1 MTTRILVIQGR
12 GPGRTDRLPLGV
24 LSERVSGW
32 RFMPFITSRRASTKA
47 HPTWEAALPRWTGGL
62 DRTES
67 IRMEPGESIA
77 DALKR
82 FPAVPEFGEAN

>member
-1 MTTRILVIQGR
+1 MTRILVIQAR
-12 GPGRTDRLPLGV
+12 GPQRTHRLPLGT
-24 LSERVSGW
+24 LTQRDEGW
-32 RFMPFITSRRASTKA
+32 RFMPFTSARKGSRKA

-62 DRTES
+62 NRTET

-82 FPAVPEFGEAN
+82 FPAVPEFGEAV